1 MTQNYS
7 VSKALVDKYTP
18 EELQQLCNQGAVD
31 IGWWTRFNGIDLFRG
46 TSEEELKKFFEEDF
60 DRLAHDWET
69 QLQGIKKADLL
80 YQYADGFFN
89 GTRDLLDV
97 FLQKEFRSDSDALPI
112 LFLFCQ
118 FAELA
123 LKASTEYFAYLRQE
137 LGKPVVKP
145 NLNHH
150 NLSELLSNLKALFDP
165 QEPFLSEET
174 QEFIVKIQSINEASQ
189 AFRFPFSN
197 ENKKKEERA
206 FLVKA
211 PLISM
216 GIFKAEFDIHAS
228 ELHNFVL
235 WLSQGY
241 VYVSQDE

>member
-1 MTQNYS
+1 MTQSYI
-7 VSKALVDKYTP
+7 VSKTLVDKCSH
-18 EELQQLCNQGAVD
+18 EELQELLSQGSVD
-31 IGWWTRFNGIDLFRG
+31 MGWWTRFNGIDFFRG
-46 TSEEELKKFFEEDF
+46 VSEEELKRFFEEDI
-60 DRLAHDWET
+60 DKLAQDWET
-69 QLQGIKKADLL
+69 ELQGVKKADLL
-80 YQYADGFFN
+80 YEYADGFFN

-123 LKASTEYFAYLRQE
+123 LKASTEYFVYLRQE
-137 LGKPVVKP
+137 IGKPVVKP
-145 NLNHH
+145 NLYNHD
-150 NLSELLSNLKALFDP
+150 LSELLSNLKALFDP

-174 QEFIVKIQSINEASQ
+174 QEFVVKIQSINEVSQ
-189 AFRFPFSN
+189 AFRYPFGN
-197 ENKKKEERA
+197 ENGKKAEKV

-211 PLISM
+211 PLIPM

-228 ELHNFVL
+228 ELHNFVM
-235 WLSQGY
+235 WLSHGY